1 MDRIAK
7 ITATF
12 FGIGYFPAAPGTV
25 ATAVGAGLAFMLSG
39 HGWAYVAVTAVVVIA
54 GIPLCG
60 HVEKALGQKDP
71 GIIVLDEVAGILIA
85 MAGLPM
91 TWPVV
96 ISVFFLFRAFD
107 MFKIYPVNKCEAL
120 PGGWG
125 IMLDDVMAGVYAN
138 LVMRI
143 ALRWAGV

>member
-1 MDRIAK
+1 MDKFAK
-7 ITATF
+7 TIATF
-12 FGIGYFPAAPGTV
+12 FGIGYFPVAPGTV
-25 ATAVGAGLAFMLSG
+25 ATAAGAGLAFMLSG
-39 HGWAYVAVTAVVVIA
+39 HGWAYVAVTAAVLAA

-60 HVEKALGQKDP
+60 HVEKTLGQKDP
-71 GIIVLDEVAGILIA
+71 GIVVLDEVVGILIA

-91 TWPVV
+91 TWAVV

-138 LVMRI
+138 LVMHI
-143 ALRWAGV
+143 AVRWAGI